1 MRLVRYTYPN
11 NNRSYA
17 PAFPFSSF
25 SGLESEIGRLFDAAL
40 GDFASPQGAA
50 GRFPVDLYE
59 DKDNTYVRAELP
71 GVSRED
77 ISVETVDD
85 TLTISASRKAKEGE
99 ATEAV
104 SLSRSVNIPESVQT
118 DKVTAVYENG
128 VLTVTLPKKEE
139 AKPRKVS
146 VSVN

>member
-11 NNRSYA
+11 TNRSFA
-17 PAFPFSSF
+17 PSFSFSPF
-25 SGLESEIGRLFDAAL
+25 SGLESEMGRLFDAAL
-40 GDFASPQGAA
+40 GDFTSPRGVS

-59 DKDNTYVRAELP
+59 DKNNSYVRAELP
-71 GVSRED
+71 GVNRED

-85 TLTISASRKAKEGE
+85 TLTITATRKAKEAESAE
-99 ATEAV
+99 AAA
-104 SLSRSVNIPESVQT
+104 LSRSINIPESVQS
-118 DKVTAVYENG
+118 DKVTAAYENG

-146 VSVN
+146 VTVS

>member
-1 MRLVRYTYPN
+1 
-11 NNRSYA
+11 
-17 PAFPFSSF
+17 
-25 SGLESEIGRLFDAAL
+25 
-40 GDFASPQGAA
+40 
-50 GRFPVDLYE
+50 
-59 DKDNTYVRAELP
+59 LP
-71 GVSRED
+71 GVSREN

-104 SLSRSVNIPESVQT
+104 SLSRSVNIPESVQS
-118 DKVTAVYENG
+118 DKVTASYENG

-146 VSVN
+146 VSVS